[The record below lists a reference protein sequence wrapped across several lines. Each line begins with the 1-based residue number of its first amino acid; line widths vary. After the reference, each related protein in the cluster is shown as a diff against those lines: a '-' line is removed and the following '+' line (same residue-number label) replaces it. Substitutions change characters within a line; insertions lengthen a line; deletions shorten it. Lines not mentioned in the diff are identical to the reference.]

1 MPHPSRR
8 NRRAEDLAEC
18 SSATIEL
25 REWQATEMRDRV
37 PTRRSRVAR
46 RVAGTQKA
54 HAESTTGHVG
64 LLGKSR
70 SISLCVVLS
79 ILSHGALLA
88 AIVPPSNQPYQ
99 VPRLRQ
105 EVDVQ
110 MMLLQSGALNPA
122 DAVNPRPLTRTA
134 GSRKS
139 AVPVS
144 HPKAL
149 DAQPNRDASFNG
161 PTVSKDDASLPSR
174 ESIAAPAPGMS
185 SAASVPIEA
194 TPNSE
199 AKPRA
204 ATPIAV
210 SGAPTIADSAPQSV
224 PVQPARDIAER
235 RRASEVARVHYAS
248 LLRAAIERSKQ
259 YPELARR
266 RGVEGT
272 VVVSFRVSR
281 NGHVSGLIVA
291 HSSGHELL
299 DRAALAAISLAG
311 AFPSVPFEVDG
322 QYVSVEV
329 PLVFRLAKQV
339 H

>member
-1 MPHPSRR
+1 
-8 NRRAEDLAEC
+8 
-18 SSATIEL
+18 
-25 REWQATEMRDRV
+25 MRDRV

-46 RVAGTQKA
+46 HVAGTKKA

-79 ILSHGALLA
+79 ILSHGAILA

-105 EVDVQ
+105 EIDVQ
-110 MMLLQSGALNPA
+110 VMLLQSGALNPA

-149 DAQPNRDASFNG
+149 DVQPNRDASFNG

-194 TPNSE
+194 TPTGQITPTGE

-210 SGAPTIADSAPQSV
+210 SGAPTTADSAARSV
-224 PVQPARDIAER
+224 PVQSARDIAET
-235 RRASEVARVHYAS
+235 RRASEVARAHYAS